1 MSCFC
6 RHCAFF
12 YTYLLY
18 AAFRLKTLQDDEL
31 SFCEALT
38 QADSEPTQPESDPL
52 FNEDD
57 EDYVCK

>member
-1 MSCFC
+1 MPFSIRIC
-6 RHCAFF
+6 
-12 YTYLLY
+12 